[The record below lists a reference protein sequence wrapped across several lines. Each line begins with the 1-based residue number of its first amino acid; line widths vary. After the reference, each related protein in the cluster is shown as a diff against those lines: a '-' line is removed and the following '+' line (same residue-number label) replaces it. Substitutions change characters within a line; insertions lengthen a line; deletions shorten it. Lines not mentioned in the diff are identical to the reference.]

1 MENFITKTIAT
12 TGLII
17 CFVIYTFTTDTALSI
32 ITYIIG
38 LSCYF
43 IISPNSFTRALEFLS
58 IKEKVDHDQ
67 RQQSVF

>member
-1 MENFITKTIAT
+1 MENFLVKTIAT

-32 ITYIIG
+32 ITYMIG

-43 IISPNSFTRALEFLS
+43 IISPNSFTRVLEFLS

-67 RQQSVF
+67 RQESLI

>member
-1 MENFITKTIAT
+1 MENFITKTIAMI
-12 TGLII
+12 GLII

-43 IISPNSFTRALEFLS
+43 IISPNSFIRVLEFLNL
-58 IKEKVDHDQ
+58 KEKVDHDQ

>member
-1 MENFITKTIAT
+1 MENFLVKTIAII
-12 TGLII
+12 GLII
-17 CFVIYTFTTDTALSI
+17 CLLVYTFTTDTALSI

-43 IISPNSFTRALEFLS
+43 IISPNSFTRILEFLS

-67 RQQSVF
+67 RQESLI

>member
-17 CFVIYTFTTDTALSI
+17 CLLVYTFTTDTALSI
-32 ITYIIG
+32 ITYMIG

-43 IISPNSFTRALEFLS
+43 IISPNSFTRVLEFLS
-58 IKEKVDHDQ
+58 LKVRSTHEVGKS
-67 RQQSVF
+67 RS